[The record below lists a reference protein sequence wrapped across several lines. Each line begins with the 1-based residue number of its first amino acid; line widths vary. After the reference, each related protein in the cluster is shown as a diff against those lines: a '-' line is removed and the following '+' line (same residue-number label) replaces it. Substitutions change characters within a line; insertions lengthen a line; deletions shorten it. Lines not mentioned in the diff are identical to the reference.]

1 MSLGMDSI
9 PAVVKEISVVDTGKF
24 LSTTAPPSTI
34 VVKVTCGSVGE
45 LLGALVSVGA
55 SVGGSLGAS
64 VGKLVGASVG
74 QPTVFLVSNQQTSL
88 YSPAQK
94 PH

>member
-55 SVGGSLGAS
+55 SVGELVGGS
-64 VGKLVGASVG
+64 VGASVG
-74 QPTVFLVSNQQTSL
+74 TFVGLAVGLAVGSGVGF
-88 YSPAQK
+88 
-94 PH
+94 

>member
-9 PAVVKEISVVDTGKF
+9 PSDVKEIDVVDTGKLSVALPLF
-24 LSTTAPPSTI
+24 LM
-34 VVKVTCGSVGE
+34 KVTCGSVGE